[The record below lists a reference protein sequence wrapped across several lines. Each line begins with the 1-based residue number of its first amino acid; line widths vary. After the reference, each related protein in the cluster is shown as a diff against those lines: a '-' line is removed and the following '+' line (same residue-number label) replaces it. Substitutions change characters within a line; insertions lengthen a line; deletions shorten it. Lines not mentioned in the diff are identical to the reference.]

1 MMISNYSIKL
11 SISIWLQNF
20 TPHVPYI
27 YIYIY
32 MYTYIHIYGT
42 SYYNELTIYCH
53 ASDTIKVEI
62 HGEFLMARFS
72 LSKYMWMEIIQLS

>member
-1 MMISNYSIKL
+1 MATKFHTITCS
-11 SISIWLQNF
+11 
-20 TPHVPYI
+20 I

-32 MYTYIHIYGT
+32 MYTYIWNIYIYL
-42 SYYNELTIYCH
+42 SDYNELTIYCH

-72 LSKYMWMEIIQLS
+72 LSKYMWIEIIQLS